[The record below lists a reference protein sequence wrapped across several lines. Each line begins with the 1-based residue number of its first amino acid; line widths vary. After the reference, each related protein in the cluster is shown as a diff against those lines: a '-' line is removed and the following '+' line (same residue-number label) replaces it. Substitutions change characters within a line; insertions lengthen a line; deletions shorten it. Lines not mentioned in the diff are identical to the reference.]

1 MEKYK
6 YQPEELTLI
15 ENSSVP
21 VAVYQFINKRV
32 VTIAV
37 SVGFCEMIG
46 LGSLEEAYNLMD
58 KDMYRDVHPDDIAEI
73 ADAAVRFAT
82 DKDEYNVVYRSKVR
96 EDYIILHAIGK
107 HIYKENGTRLAVI
120 NYVNEGV
127 YEDDHSTSV
136 PGFNIVLNR
145 YFQNK
150 NASANLNY
158 DHLTGLPNMNY
169 FFELADAYHAE
180 AMKEDRKLVMMF
192 LNLSGMKAYNQR
204 YGYSEGDLL
213 IKETAKLLVKTFGNY
228 NCCRTTADHFAV
240 YDDKNGIEEKLKD
253 LINDFKLING
263 GKNLPIKIGL
273 YDTEYGEVDPAT
285 ATDRA
290 KIACD
295 SCGTVLEAAVVCFD
309 KQMLKDFED
318 RRYIFENLDTAMKE
332 GWLKVHYQPIVRTSN
347 GKVCNEEAL
356 VRWEDPQRGLMYPN
370 KFIPIL
376 EDAKI
381 AYRLDLFVTDQ
392 VIAKLKKQADAG
404 ISIVP
409 NSINLSRT
417 DFYSCDIVEEIRKR
431 VDDAGIDRRMIIIE
445 LTESIIISDT
455 DFMMSQIKRFKDLGF
470 NIWLDDFGR
479 GYSTPDLLQKIHFDV
494 IKLDKSYID
503 QLETN
508 KDSRIIVS
516 ELVRLANGLGSETV
530 AEGIENDKSIE
541 FLSEIGCTKL
551 QGFYY
556 SKALPFST
564 LLSRY
569 DAGTQIG
576 LENPNEADYYSTI
589 GNMNLYDISFSSD
602 EETDSLNDYFDT
614 MPMFIVEVRNKEI
627 RHLKG
632 NVSYKKF
639 MKEHYPSFT
648 APNNGYASGS
658 HDKNFFN
665 AILQCK
671 EEGKPVITDLKG
683 PHNDLFHL
691 LIRKLATNS
700 ESGAVA
706 LSIVILSYVD
716 NDAELRHKEE
726 LKRIMQERQIY
737 ARITSLT
744 GDFIT
749 IYSVDPDND
758 HFIRY
763 ALADNYK
770 YLGLSNEGD
779 DFYEKL
785 RAKALK
791 NVYLDDIDQFLAL
804 FTKDNIIKAIEN
816 NGVFSINLRL
826 MHKGKPRYSRIKAT
840 IIEEDSGPR
849 LIIGIIDTDSQMRK
863 DQTYYKTLAEMSKI
877 ANYDS
882 LTGVK
887 NKHAYIDAEAK
898 LNSLIEENESPDFA
912 IIVFDLNGLKI
923 INDTFGHQSGD
934 QFIKDGCKLICD
946 YFQHSPVYRIGGDEF
961 VAIAQDHD
969 YLHLD
974 EIMNS
979 FKQKILENLHH
990 RKVVIASGSAV
1001 YSGDRNV
1008 AAVFDRADKEMYD
1021 DKNQLKGIKSLNYS
1035 KS

>member
-1 MEKYK
+1 MKKYN
-6 YQPEELTLI
+6 YHSEELNLI
-15 ENSSVP
+15 EKSSVP

-32 VTIAV
+32 VTIAL
-37 SVGFCEMIG
+37 SDGFREMIG
-46 LGSLEEAYNLMD
+46 LDSLEEAYHLMD
-58 KDMYRDVHPDDIAEI
+58 NNMYRDVHPDDIAEI
-73 ADAAVRFAT
+73 ADAAVHFAT
-82 DKDEYNVVYRSKVR
+82 ENDEYNVIYRSKVQ
-96 EDYIILHAIGK
+96 EEYIIIHAIGK
-107 HIYKENGTRLAVI
+107 HVYKENGIRLAVI
-120 NYVNEGV
+120 NYVNEGI
-127 YEDDHSTSV
+127 YEADHSTSA
-136 PGFNIVLNR
+136 PGFKTGHNR
-145 YFQNK
+145 YFHNK
-150 NASANLNY
+150 KAGSNLNY

-169 FFELADAYHAE
+169 FFELADAYHTE
-180 AMKEDRKLVMMF
+180 AINEGRKLVMLF

-213 IKETAKLLVKTFGNY
+213 IKETARLLAKTFGNY

-240 YDDKNGIEEKLKD
+240 YTDKEGIEEKLNI
-253 LINDFKLING
+253 LIRDFKLING
-263 GKNLPIKIGL
+263 GKNLPVRIGI
-273 YDTEYGEVDPAT
+273 YDTEHGEVDPAT

-295 SCGTVLEAAVVCFD
+295 SCGTILESKAVHFD
-309 KQMLKDFED
+309 NQMLKDFEN

-356 VRWEDPQRGLMYPN
+356 VRWDDPQKGLMYPSV
-370 KFIPIL
+370 FIPIL

-381 AYRLDLFVTDQ
+381 AYRLDLFVTEQ
-392 VIAKLKKQADAG
+392 VIEKLKKQADAG

-431 VDDAGIDRRMIIIE
+431 VDDAGIDRSMIIIE

-455 DFMMSQIKRFKDLGF
+455 DFMMTQVKRFRDLGF
-470 NIWLDDFGR
+470 KIWLDDFGR

-508 KDSRIIVS
+508 EDSRIIVS

-530 AEGIENDKSIE
+530 AEGIENANSID

-556 SKALPFST
+556 SKALPFSA
-564 LLSRY
+564 LLDRY

-576 LENPNEADYYSTI
+576 FENPNEADYYSTI

-602 EETDSLNDYFDT
+602 EEMDRLNDYFDT
-614 MPMFIVEVRNKEI
+614 MPMFIVEVKGNEI
-627 RHLKG
+627 RHIKG

-639 MKEHYPSFT
+639 MKKHYPSFVAT
-648 APNNGYASGS
+648 NNSYASS
-658 HDKNFFN
+658 SRDTNFFT

-671 EEGKPVITDLKG
+671 ENGKPVLTDMKG
-683 PHNDLFHL
+683 PHNELFHL

-706 LSIVILSYVD
+706 LSIVILGYLD

-726 LKRIMQERQIY
+726 LKRIRQERQIY
-737 ARITSLT
+737 SRITSLT

-749 IYSVDPDND
+749 LYTVDLNSD

-763 ALADNYK
+763 VLADNYK
-770 YLGLSNEGD
+770 YLGLSNEGE
-779 DFYEKL
+779 DFYGKF
-785 RAKALK
+785 RKKALK
-791 NVYLDDIDQFLAL
+791 NVYADDIDQFLSI
-804 FTKDNIIKAIEN
+804 FTKDNIINAIRD
-816 NGVFSINLRL
+816 NGVFSINIRL
-826 MHKGKPRYSRIKAT
+826 MYEGKPRYSCIKAT
-840 IIEEDSGPR
+840 ILEEEPGPHVV
-849 LIIGIIDTDSQMRK
+849 IGIIDTDSQVRK
-863 DQTYYKTLAEMSKI
+863 EQNYYNTMAEMNKI
-877 ANYDS
+877 ANNDP

-898 LNSLIEENESPDFA
+898 LNNLIQENRAPAFA

-923 INDTFGHQSGD
+923 INDTLGHQAGD
-934 QFIKDGCKLICD
+934 QFIKDGCSLICD
-946 YFQHSPVYRIGGDEF
+946 RFHHSPVYRIGGDEF
-961 VAIAQDHD
+961 VVIAQNRD
-969 YLHLD
+969 YLQLD
-974 EIMNS
+974 EILNS
-979 FKQKILENLHH
+979 FRHTILENLHAG
-990 RKVVIASGSAV
+990 KIVIASGSAV
-1001 YSGDRNV
+1001 YNGDKNV
-1008 AAVFDRADKEMYD
+1008 AAVFDRADKEMYE
-1021 DKNQLKGIKSLNYS
+1021 DKSQLKKSTPVMV
-1035 KS
+1035 